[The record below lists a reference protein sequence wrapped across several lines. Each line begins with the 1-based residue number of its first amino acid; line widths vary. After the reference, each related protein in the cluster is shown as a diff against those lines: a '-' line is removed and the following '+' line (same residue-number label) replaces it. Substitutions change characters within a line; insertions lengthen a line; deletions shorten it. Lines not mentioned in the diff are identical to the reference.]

1 MPEEW
6 CAIWNIDVFSSIFQI
21 LNTMND
27 MFDMFDLRN
36 VNFDFIK
43 NYEALTVYSLQ
54 STFDKYCDQF
64 LTIV

>member
-1 MPEEW
+1 
-6 CAIWNIDVFSSIFQI
+6 
-21 LNTMND
+21 MND